1 MAEKQQNRKEAETT
15 AAVESAPKRIHLDA
29 RDRRIL
35 YELDM
40 HGRATRARIGKLVG
54 LSSDVVHYRV
64 NRMEQQGVIE
74 GYYVMTDL
82 GKLGLWQMKIC
93 LQLRRYNKKLEEEL
107 LDFLETKPYV
117 RRVASCRGAFDLMF
131 TIGSSDL
138 RQLNACKEELYLKL
152 DQYISRETMS
162 LILEIHGYRRC
173 YLHGEKV
180 STEDYI
186 PVLDVIE
193 KRSLDQTDWKI
204 LAELS
209 KDGKASIVDIAHRI
223 RSTEKTVAQRIRKME
238 KDKVILGCRV
248 ALNTQLLGIAVYKM
262 FIHTHNI
269 TRKREL
275 EFYEFCRR
283 NPNITHLSKV
293 LGVWDYEVEF
303 EFFDA
308 ESFYRLVSD
317 MRDSFSDIIKQIETV
332 RIVKQHQS
340 SFY

>member
-1 MAEKQQNRKEAETT
+1 MAYESAVFWMVRGEAEDATVIL
-15 AAVESAPKRIHLDA
+15 AHLA
-29 RDRRIL
+29 Q
-35 YELDM
+35 
-40 HGRATRARIGKLVG
+40 
-54 LSSDVVHYRV
+54 
-64 NRMEQQGVIE
+64 QQGVIG

-107 LDFLETKPYV
+107 LRFLETKPYV
-117 RRVASCRGAFDLMF
+117 RRVASCRGAFDLLI

-152 DQYISRETMS
+152 DQYISRESMS
-162 LILEIHGYRRC
+162 IILEIHGYRRC

-180 STEDYI
+180 STESYI
-186 PVLDVIE
+186 PVLVVIE
-193 KRSLDQTDWKI
+193 KKKLDQTDWKI
-204 LAELS
+204 LSELS
-209 KDGKASIVDIAHRI
+209 KDGKASIVDIAHKI

-238 KDKVILGCRV
+238 KEKVILGCRV
-248 ALNTQLLGIAVYKM
+248 ALNTQLLGVAVYKM
-262 FIHTHNI
+262 FVHTHNI

-275 EFYEFCRR
+275 EFYEFCRQ

-308 ESFYRLVSD
+308 ESFYRLIGD

>member
-1 MAEKQQNRKEAETT
+1 MTEKQQKGTEVI
-15 AAVESAPKRIHLDA
+15 AAESAPERVRLDM

-64 NRMEQQGVIE
+64 NRMEQQGVID

-93 LQLRRYNKKLEEEL
+93 LQLRKYNKKLEEEL
-107 LDFLETKPYV
+107 LHFLETKPYV
-117 RRVASCRGAFDLMF
+117 RRVASCRGAFDLLI

-152 DQYISRETMS
+152 DQYISKEAMS
-162 LILEIHGYRRC
+162 IILEIHGYRRC
-173 YLHGEKV
+173 YLHGENV
-180 STEDYI
+180 SKEDYI

-193 KRSLDQTDWKI
+193 KKDLDQMDWKI
-204 LAELS
+204 LSELS
-209 KDGKASIVDIAHRI
+209 NDGKASIVDIAHKI
-223 RSTEKTVAQRIRKME
+223 KSTEKTVAQRIKKME
-238 KDKVILGCRV
+238 EKKVILGCRV
-248 ALNTQLLGIAVYKM
+248 AINTQLLGIAVYKL
-262 FIHTHNI
+262 FVHTHDI
-269 TRKREL
+269 THKREL
-275 EFYEFCRR
+275 EFYEFCRQ

-293 LGVWDYEVEF
+293 LGEWDYEVEF
-303 EFFDA
+303 EFFDD
-308 ESFYRLVSD
+308 EDFYRLVSD
-317 MRDSFSDIIKQIETV
+317 MRDSFSDIINQIEMV